1 MRVGFIGLGAM
12 GLGMATRLID
22 AGHEVHVSNRSPEP
36 CEELVRRGGH
46 REENPGGAFTGDAAI
61 TMLADDD
68 AVRAAILSRDV
79 LHTASEKLVHIV
91 MSTLSVAFAR
101 ELEQAHADTGIAYIA
116 APVMG
121 RPDVAES
128 YAGDWVTGPIM
139 RRVGPRFRSRAVA
152 EFGALDDFGQEI
164 FSLQLSPCFGGRGGQ
179 LEHH

>member
-22 AGHEVHVSNRSPEP
+22 ARHEVHVWNRSPEP
-36 CEELVRRGGH
+36 IEELVRRGGH
-46 REENPGGAFTGDAAI
+46 REESPGGAFTGDAVSPCLPM
-61 TMLADDD
+61 TMLSAPQS
-68 AVRAAILSRDV
+68 LSRDV

-121 RPDVAES
+121 RPDVAA
-128 YAGDWVTGPIM
+128 AG
-139 RRVGPRFRSRAVA
+139 S
-152 EFGALDDFGQEI
+152 
-164 FSLQLSPCFGGRGGQ
+164 
-179 LEHH
+179 